1 MQLNIYKDY
10 EALSQHVADEIIRL
24 VKSKPEAVIC
34 LASGDTP
41 RLTFNLMTKKA
52 ADDKIDFTRCT
63 FIGLDEWVGIPPE
76 NEGSCHYFLH
86 HHVFGP
92 LHISA
97 NHIHLFNA
105 LSKDL
110 EQECRQMDRIIA
122 AKGGIDLILVGVGMN
137 GHIGF
142 NEPGVSPDH
151 YAHVVELEEATRTV
165 GQKYFRHHTSLSY
178 GISLGLNHLLEARK
192 AIMIANGT
200 KKADVIRRAL
210 EEDITPSLPASIMRK
225 HANGLVMLDEGAA
238 SALTKK

>member
-10 EALSQHVADEIIRL
+10 EDLSQHVADEIIRL
-24 VKSKPEAVIC
+24 IKNKPDAVVC

-52 ADDKIDFTRCT
+52 ADDKIDFSRCT

-92 LHISA
+92 LHISEDR
-97 NHIHLFNA
+97 IHLFDA
-105 LSKDL
+105 LAKDL
-110 EQECRQMDRIIA
+110 QQECRQMDSIIA

-151 YAHVVELEEATRTV
+151 YAHVVELDEATRTV
-165 GQKYFRHHTSLSY
+165 GQKYFRQHTSLNY
-178 GISLGLNHLLEARK
+178 GITLGLNHLLAAGK

-200 KKADVIRRAL
+200 KKADVIRKAM
-210 EEDITPSLPASIMRK
+210 EEEITPSMPASIMRK
-225 HANGLVMLDEGAA
+225 HPNGFIMLDEGAA
-238 SALTKK
+238 STLTKK